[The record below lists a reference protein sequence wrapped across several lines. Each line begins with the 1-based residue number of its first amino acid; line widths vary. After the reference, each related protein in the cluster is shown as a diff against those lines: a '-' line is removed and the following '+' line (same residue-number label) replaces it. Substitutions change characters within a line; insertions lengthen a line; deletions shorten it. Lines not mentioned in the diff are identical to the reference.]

1 MNYTNY
7 TQAFNFLM
15 SLEFSRPEKALHK
28 NPTENGLTF
37 MGIYEA
43 AHPSWQGWGQ
53 VRVAINAYGDLE
65 KASVALYNDDA
76 LIEKV
81 KIFYKKEFWDKMRLD
96 EVDSGLKACEL
107 FVFGVNVDT
116 TPAVRVLQRLL
127 GVVVDG
133 IMGAQT
139 LKALNNYNEQAF
151 DVDFD
156 RAEIA
161 YYRNLVKARPEYR
174 VYERGWENRARK
186 I

>member
-1 MNYTNY
+1 MNY
-7 TQAFNFLM
+7 TQAFNLLM
-15 SLEFSRPEKALHK
+15 SLEFSRPKKALHK
-28 NPTENGLTF
+28 NPNEKGLTF

-53 VRVAINAYGDLE
+53 VRAAINAYGDLE

-96 EVDSGLKACEL
+96 EVDSELKSCEL

-116 TPAVRVLQRLL
+116 VPAVKVLQRLL

-133 IMGAQT
+133 IMGQKT
-139 LKALNNYNEQAF
+139 LKALNDYNEQSF

-161 YYRNLVKARPEYR
+161 YYRNLVKAKPEYYI
-174 VYERGWENRARK
+174 YERGWINRARRV
-186 I
+186 

>member
-1 MNYTNY
+1 MNY
-7 TQAFNFLM
+7 TQAFNLLM

-28 NPTENGLTF
+28 NSNEKGLTF

-53 VRVAINAYGDLE
+53 VRAAINAYGDLE

-96 EVDSGLKACEL
+96 EVDSELKSCEL
-107 FVFGVNVDT
+107 FVFGANVDT
-116 TPAVRVLQRLL
+116 VPAVRVLQRLL

-133 IMGAQT
+133 IMGQKT
-139 LKALNNYNEQAF
+139 LKALNDYNEQSF

-161 YYRNLVKARPEYR
+161 YYRNLVKAKPEYHI
-174 VYERGWENRARK
+174 YERGWINRAEK
-186 I
+186 V

>member
-1 MNYTNY
+1 MKNFTNAFYT
-7 TQAFNFLM
+7 LM
-15 SLEFSRPEKALHK
+15 SLEFNNPKNALHK
-28 NPTENGLTF
+28 NPNEKGLTF
-37 MGIYEA
+37 MGIYET
-43 AHPSWQGWGQ
+43 AHPNWQGWGQ
-53 VRVAINAYGDLE
+53 VRAAINAYGDLE

-96 EVDSGLKACEL
+96 EVDSELKACEL

-116 TPAVRVLQRLL
+116 VPAVRVLQKLL

-133 IMGAQT
+133 IMGTLT
-139 LKALNNYNEQAF
+139 LKALNNYDEQSF

-161 YYRNLVKARPEYR
+161 YYRILVKAKPEYHI
-174 VYERGWENRARK
+174 YERGWINRARK

>member
-1 MNYTNY
+1 MKNFTNAFYT
-7 TQAFNFLM
+7 LM
-15 SLEFSRPEKALHK
+15 SLEFNSPEKALHK

-43 AHPSWQGWGQ
+43 AHPNWQGWGQ
-53 VRVAINAYGDLE
+53 VRAAINAYGDLE

-96 EVDSGLKACEL
+96 EVDSELKSCEI
-107 FVFGVNVDT
+107 FVFGANVDT
-116 TPAVRVLQRLL
+116 VPAVRVLQRLL

-139 LKALNNYNEQAF
+139 LKALNNYDEQAF

-161 YYRNLVKARPEYR
+161 YYRNLIRKTPRLG
-174 VYERGWENRARK
+174 VYERGWENRARSV
-186 I
+186 

>member
-1 MNYTNY
+1 MKNFTN
-7 TQAFNFLM
+7 AFYILM
-15 SLEFSRPEKALHK
+15 SLEFNSPKNALHK
-28 NPTENGLTF
+28 NPNEKGLTF
-37 MGIYEA
+37 MGIYET

-53 VRVAINAYGDLE
+53 VRAAINAYGDIE
-65 KASVALYNDDA
+65 KASIALYNDDA

-96 EVDSGLKACEL
+96 EVDSELKACEL

-116 TPAVRVLQRLL
+116 VPAVRVLQRLL

-133 IMGAQT
+133 IMGQKT
-139 LKALNNYNEQAF
+139 LKALNDYNEQSF

-161 YYRNLVKARPEYR
+161 YYRNLVKAKPEYHI
-174 VYERGWENRARK
+174 YEGGWINRAEK
-186 I
+186 V

>member
-1 MNYTNY
+1 MNY
-7 TQAFNFLM
+7 TQAFNLLM
-15 SLEFSRPEKALHK
+15 SLEFSRPENALHK
-28 NPTENGLTF
+28 NPNEKGLTF

-53 VRVAINAYGDLE
+53 VRAAINAYGDLE

-96 EVDSGLKACEL
+96 EVDSELKSCEL

-116 TPAVRVLQRLL
+116 VPAVKVLQRLL

-133 IMGAQT
+133 IMGQKT
-139 LKALNNYNEQAF
+139 LKALNDYNEQSF

-161 YYRNLVKARPEYR
+161 YYRNLVKAKPEYHI
-174 VYERGWENRARK
+174 YERGWINRARK